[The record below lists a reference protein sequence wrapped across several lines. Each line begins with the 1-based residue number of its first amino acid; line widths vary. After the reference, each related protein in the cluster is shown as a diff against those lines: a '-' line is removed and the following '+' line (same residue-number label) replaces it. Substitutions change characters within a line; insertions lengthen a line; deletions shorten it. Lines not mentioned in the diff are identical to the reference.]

1 LVLAIE
7 EEIMNLNALLH
18 QLADRETQL
27 RSHPILAPC
36 LKGGKIRTRIQGL
49 IYEFVAKPRNFE
61 GWGLFYPLDNRS
73 AMLSQD
79 AEIWQ
84 IDEYLKRLPKL
95 RLRLVYPLKNQTWL
109 AYPVNEG
116 DMRQR
121 FGIVKPIAIHLVS
134 NSAAFEVVIA
144 RKMGASYWFE
154 TIDRK
159 ADPEHTEALQQGI
172 QTLIP
177 PSDLK
182 FSGLTPEMRSVYE
195 LVVQRTAGFPS
206 SDEKRLRDALQT
218 GGGQLDRFQDGGEY
232 WTVHWRTGDGDEHTS
247 AICKKDLTVMTAG
260 ICLDGLDRDFDLQ
273 SLVGVVEQQED

>member
-1 LVLAIE
+1 
-7 EEIMNLNALLH
+7 MQLNALLQ
-18 QLADRETQL
+18 QLADQETQL

-36 LKGGKIRTRIQGL
+36 LKGGFIRTRIQGL
-49 IYEFVAKPRNFE
+49 IYEFTPKPRDFE
-61 GWGLFYPLDNRS
+61 GWGLFYPLDAQS
-73 AMLSQD
+73 AMLSQE

-84 IDEYLKRLPKL
+84 IDEYLRRLPKL

-121 FGIVKPIAIHLVS
+121 FGTVRPIAIHLVS
-134 NSAAFEVVIA
+134 HSAAFEVVIA
-144 RKMGASYWFE
+144 RKIGATYWFE
-154 TIDRK
+154 TTDRK
-159 ADPEHTEALQQGI
+159 ADPAYTEALQKGI

-177 PSDLK
+177 PSELK

-206 SDEKRLRDALQT
+206 SDEKRLRDALKT
-218 GGGQLDRFQDGGEY
+218 GGGQLDRFQDGGDF
-232 WTVHWRTGDGDEHTS
+232 WTVHWRTGNGEEHTS
-247 AICKKDLTVMTAG
+247 AICKRDLTVMTAG

-273 SLVGVVEQQED
+273 SLVGVVEQQEYD

>member
-1 LVLAIE
+1 
-7 EEIMNLNALLH
+7 MNLNALLH

-49 IYEFVAKPRNFE
+49 IYEFVVKPRDFE
-61 GWGLFYPLDNRS
+61 GWGLFYPLDDRS
-73 AMLSQD
+73 AMLHQD

-95 RLRLVYPLKNQTWL
+95 RLRLVYPIKNQTWL

-121 FGIVKPIAIHLVS
+121 FGCVLPIAIHLVR
-134 NSAAFEVVIA
+134 NSAVFEVVIA
-144 RKMGASYWFE
+144 RKIGASYWFE
-154 TIDRK
+154 TLDRK
-159 ADPEHTEALQQGI
+159 ADPEHTEALQKGI
-172 QTLIP
+172 QTLTP
-177 PSDLK
+177 PSDLR

-195 LVVQRTAGFPS
+195 LVVQRTTGFPS
-206 SDEKRLRDALQT
+206 SEEKRLRDALKT
-218 GGGQLDRFQDGGEY
+218 GGGELDRFQDGGEY
-232 WTVHWRTGDGDEHTS
+232 WTVHWRTGDGEAHTS
-247 AICKKDLTVMTAG
+247 AICKKDLTVVTAG

-273 SLVGVVEQQED
+273 SLVGVVEQQEDY